1 MSTLSAPTPSD
12 RTPAPADPRRQGILL
27 VFGLLAVM
35 WVVEI
40 LDSIVNGRLDRHGIE
55 PRQLDG
61 LEGVVAAPFLHG
73 DFGHLIGNSVP
84 FAILGVVIALSG
96 AIRVALVTAI
106 VALVGGLGTW
116 LVAPS
121 NTIHIGASGLVF
133 GFAAYLISRGL
144 FSRSW
149 LHLGVGVIVGAVYGT
164 TLAGGIIPEDGISWQ
179 GHLFGGIGGVV
190 AARYLDS
197 RTPDEPRRAATGHLA
212 GL

>member
-1 MSTLSAPTPSD
+1 MSTPSLTPTPPS
-12 RTPAPADPRRQGILL
+12 APADPRKQGVVL
-27 VFGLLAVM
+27 VFAMLAVM
-35 WVVEI
+35 WAVEI
-40 LDSIVNGRLDRHGIE
+40 IDSIANGRLDRHGIE

-61 LEGVVAAPFLHG
+61 LEGVVAAPFLHA

-84 FAILGVVIALSG
+84 FAVLGAAIALSG
-96 AIRVALVTAI
+96 ALRVALVTGI

-149 LHLGVGVIVGAVYGT
+149 LHLGVGVIVGAIYGT
-164 TLAGGIIPEDGISWQ
+164 TLAGGLIPQDGISWQ
-179 GHLFGGIGGVV
+179 GHLFGGIGGVI
-190 AARYLDS
+190 AARYLDT
-197 RTPDEPRRAATGHLA
+197 REPRAPRARPAADPLA